1 MITLSTSI
9 PATDDLIIKL
19 VKNQSL
25 IKQVGAYLKMNISE
39 KTIFK
44 KKMAEII
51 KNEYSIKLKNNHISK
66 IINFIV

>member
-25 IKQVGAYLKMNISE
+25 IKQVEAYLTMNISE

-66 IINFIV
+66 IINFII